1 MRRVVLV
8 LGLATSCAA
17 PGGAAWSGEL
27 ASWGTLRAVLRDGED
42 QARVTL
48 AEVARDDV
56 YALGALAE
64 LAGEITIVDGDV
76 WITRGDP
83 ETPAT
88 TCGSPGDAAAALLF
102 ACEVRA
108 WRAFPI
114 EHDIAPDE
122 LDAFVE
128 RCALRAGLDTTRPFP
143 FLVEGRLTDLALH
156 VVAGECPLRARARGA
171 STRAFELERARLDGR
186 LLGIYAPDSAG
197 VVCPHGSRTHVHALV
212 EQPAPLTGHVERCGI
227 ATGSI
232 LRLPAE

>member
-1 MRRVVLV
+1 MR
-8 LGLATSCAA
+8 
-17 PGGAAWSGEL
+17 E
-27 ASWGTLRAVLRDGED
+27 VLRDGED

-64 LAGEITIVDGDV
+64 LAGEVTIVDGEV

-83 ETPAT
+83 EVPAT
-88 TCGSPGDAAAALLF
+88 ARGPAGDAAAALLF
-102 ACEVRA
+102 ACDVRA
-108 WRAFPI
+108 WRAFPV
-114 EHDIAPDE
+114 EHEVAPDE

-128 RCALRAGLDTTRPFP
+128 RSALRAGLDTTRPFP
-143 FLVEGRLTDLALH
+143 FQVEGRLTDLALH

-171 STRAFELERARLDGR
+171 STRAFELARAQLDGR

-197 VVCPHGSRTHVHALV
+197 VVCHHGSRTHVHALL
-212 EQPAPLTGHVERCGI
+212 EHPSPLTGHVERCGL
-227 ATGSI
+227 AGGSI

>member
-1 MRRVVLV
+1 MR
-8 LGLATSCAA
+8 
-17 PGGAAWSGEL
+17 E
-27 ASWGTLRAVLRDGED
+27 VLRDGED

-64 LAGEITIVDGDV
+64 LAGEVTIVAGEV

-83 ETPAT
+83 EAPAT
-88 TCGSPGDAAAALLF
+88 TRGPPGDAAAALLF

-108 WRAFPI
+108 WRTFPV
-114 EHDIAPDE
+114 ERDVAPDE

-128 RCALRAGLDTTRPFP
+128 RCARRAGLDTTRPFP

-171 STRAFELERARLDGR
+171 STRAFELARPQLDGR

-197 VVCPHGSRTHVHALV
+197 VVCHHGSRTHVHALL
-212 EQPAPLTGHVERCGI
+212 EQPGPLTGHVERCGL
-227 ATGSI
+227 AAGSL